1 MANQKGIITL
11 DGTLEG
17 INFYIRK
24 GKPVARK
31 AGGGFT
37 ARAIKSKPSMIR
49 VRENNSEF
57 GHCSKVKKQ
66 LRLALLPFLQLHND
80 TSLHGRMMRMLQEV
94 KNCDPISER
103 GQRTVYKGLQTT
115 MGLKLFTDFAFTPAC
130 NIQNILQCDYSYN
143 PTDFTLTF
151 DLLDINKVKF
161 PSSST
166 HIEIQFGV
174 LAFDFGTLTYTL
186 HQSVPQ
192 LLSKSTT
199 NTTFH
204 FTPATTPDT
213 SMTLFAFSGVRFY
226 QEISGE
232 LYALKGDGMVGVK
245 CFGVLP

>member
-1 MANQKGIITL
+1 
-11 DGTLEG
+11 
-17 INFYIRK
+17 
-24 GKPVARK
+24 
-31 AGGGFT
+31 
-37 ARAIKSKPSMIR
+37 
-49 VRENNSEF
+49 
-57 GHCSKVKKQ
+57 
-66 LRLALLPFLQLHND
+66 
-80 TSLHGRMMRMLQEV
+80 
-94 KNCDPISER
+94 
-103 GQRTVYKGLQTT
+103 
-115 MGLKLFTDFAFTPAC
+115 
-130 NIQNILQCDYSYN
+130 
-143 PTDFTLTF
+143 
-151 DLLDINKVKF
+151 VKF

>member
-1 MANQKGIITL
+1 MAQQKGLIQL
-11 DGTLEG
+11 EGTLG
-17 INFYIRK
+17 GLNFYIKK
-24 GKPVARK
+24 GKPMVRK
-31 AGGGFT
+31 SGGGFT
-37 ARAIKSKPSMIR
+37 AKAIKNKPSMIR
-49 VRENNSEF
+49 VREANNEF

-66 LRLALLPFLQLHND
+66 LRLALLPFLQLHHD

-115 MGLKLFTDFAFTPAC
+115 MGRKLFTDFAFTPAC

-143 PTDFTLTF
+143 PTYFTLTF
-151 DLLDINKVKF
+151 DLLDINKVIF

-166 HIEIQFGV
+166 HVEIQFGV
-174 LAFDFGTLTYTL
+174 LAFDFGTLTHTL
-186 HQSVPQ
+186 HEGHPL
-192 LLSKSTT
+192 LLSKSATGA
-199 NTTFH
+199 TFH
-204 FTPATTPDT
+204 FTPATTPNT

-232 LYALKGDGMVGVK
+232 LYALKGDGMVGVE